1 VTESGVIDPSA
12 LDTLMETTEGDP
24 EFLGEMI
31 DVFLADA
38 MELLAAMDGALAGG
52 DAEALRRAAH
62 SLKSNAATF
71 GATRLT
77 ALARQIEELG
87 KTAELAASPPFLATA
102 RAEFASV
109 EDALRATR
117 ASL

>member
-12 LDTLMETTEGDP
+12 LDTLMETTGGDP

-31 DVFLADA
+31 DVFLSDA
-38 MELLAAMDGALAGG
+38 VELLAAMDGALAGG
-52 DAEALRRAAH
+52 DAEALRRVAH
-62 SLKSNAATF
+62 SLKPNAATF

>member
-1 VTESGVIDPSA
+1 VNESGVIDPSA
-12 LDTLMETTEGDP
+12 LDALFDSTGGDP
-24 EFLGEMI
+24 DFLGELI

-38 MELLAAMDGALAGG
+38 TELLAAMDEALVRG
-52 DAEALRRAAH
+52 DTEALRRAAH

-77 ALARQIEELG
+77 ALARHLEEQG
-87 KTAELAASPPFLATA
+87 KSAELAGSPPFLAAA
-102 RAEFASV
+102 RAEFAAV
-109 EDALRATR
+109 EDALLAAR

>member
-12 LDTLMETTEGDP
+12 LNALLEATGGDP
-24 EFLGEMI
+24 DFLGEMI

-38 MELLAAMDGALAGG
+38 VELLAVMDEALVGG
-52 DAEALRRAAH
+52 DTEALRRAAH

-71 GATRLT
+71 GATRLL
-77 ALARQIEELG
+77 ALARQLEDQG
-87 KTAELAASPPFLATA
+87 KSADLAGSPPFLAAT

-109 EDALRATR
+109 EDALCATR

>member
-1 VTESGVIDPSA
+1 MTESGVIDPSA
-12 LDTLMETTEGDP
+12 LDALTAATGGDP
-24 EFLGEMI
+24 DFVGEMI

-38 MELLAAMDGALAGG
+38 VELLDSMDEALAIG
-52 DAEALRRAAH
+52 DTEALRRAAH

-77 ALARQIEELG
+77 ALTRQLEEQG
-87 KTAELAASPPFLATA
+87 KSAELAGSPPFLAAA
-102 RAEFASV
+102 RAEFAAV
-109 EDALRATR
+109 EGALLATR

>member
-1 VTESGVIDPSA
+1 
-12 LDTLMETTEGDP
+12 
-24 EFLGEMI
+24 
-31 DVFLADA
+31 
-38 MELLAAMDGALAGG
+38 MDEALASG
-52 DAEALRRAAH
+52 DTEALRRAAH

-71 GATRLT
+71 GATRLL
-77 ALARQIEELG
+77 ALARQLEEQG
-87 KTAELAASPPFLATA
+87 KSAELAGSSPFLAAT

>member
-12 LDTLMETTEGDP
+12 LDALMAATGDDP
-24 EFLGEMI
+24 DFLGEMI

-38 MELLAAMDGALAGG
+38 VELLDSMDEALASG
-52 DAEALRRAAH
+52 DTEALRRAAH

-77 ALARQIEELG
+77 ALARQIEEQS
-87 KTAELAASPPFLATA
+87 KTTEVAGSPLILAAA
-102 RAEFASV
+102 RAEFVSV
-109 EDALRATR
+109 EGALRVAR
-117 ASL
+117 GSL

>member
-1 VTESGVIDPSA
+1 VTESGAIDPSA
-12 LDTLMETTEGDP
+12 LDALMAATGDDP
-24 EFLGEMI
+24 DFLGEMI

-38 MELLAAMDGALAGG
+38 LELLAAMDGALAGG

-87 KTAELAASPPFLATA
+87 KTAELAGSPPFLATA